1 MIITCDDCNSSFNIG
16 DGMIKDSGSKVRC
29 SKCDNVFMAYPP
41 KLAETAALETS
52 VDDLS
57 LESDEQMPGE
67 DEDLGLDD
75 LDSSFSD
82 FLSEDDEDEDETLAA
97 SSEIDEAE
105 LDLDDFGETLDEK
118 PLLEPEEVLDEPSGE
133 LELDLDFDQDEDPDL
148 EFTEDTL
155 DGDDLPDLGDFEDVN
170 GLDDEKLT
178 PEPAD
183 SQLDDLEL
191 ELEGESNL
199 ESDEKELDLTDLG
212 LEEEGASAMEEPASD
227 NSGDLDLKLDLELD
241 SATQNNQETT
251 QADLKSELS
260 DELDLSDLELA
271 LEDEAVP
278 ASANGTDSA
287 DLKIDPETA
296 DQVDDIIAEAGLE
309 LEEAEDLDMAD
320 LDLEM
325 DDADLGQDTS
335 ASGADDLGLDLEA
348 ETIADNEGGGAG
360 QPKTGADELDLSD
373 LSNIMEEEQAPAA
386 ETEPEE
392 LDLEMALGA
401 EASDDEG
408 APAAAAASED
418 IDELDL
424 SDLSDFLE
432 NEDVPAASQD
442 TTQDLEMDLDFQ
454 IDEGA
459 SAADTAG
466 AAVEDGATLDFSDLE
481 QMLESDET
489 PSVEAA
495 GVTDVEELDIQFDL
509 DEPSNDTAAVAAAGK
524 ESEAAQTDDF
534 LDIEQMLESGEATTS
549 PDFSEMGGEETELP
563 LEMEAALD
571 DASKGSN
578 AELELDFDLESE
590 LQEKEDLFDSG
601 SSQLESDLQE
611 SDEVDFLEDPDI
623 EETVFQ
629 DGSNTSVI
637 GTDDLA
643 SDNFSAT
650 NDAYGATHVLPGSD
664 EEPFTD
670 EGFEQMP
677 VQRKAPKARSKK
689 PVLAILLLLIL
700 AAGVIIVP
708 NMLGIK
714 IPYISDL
721 KIPYLSDLDLK
732 IPYLSDWLN
741 PEQQDVAGNLNIIPL
756 GNTIKGKF
764 INNSQSGQLFVIE
777 GSLKNDYDHPRSHIK
792 VTGKLYQ
799 KGNKIAKKATVYC
812 GNVLADSDLA
822 KMDIG
827 SIKKLLLNPEGSKKS
842 NLKVKTGKMVP
853 FMIVF
858 DNLPRNLDEYSV
870 EVEGS
875 SI

>member
-1 MIITCDDCNSSFNIG
+1 MIITCDDCNSSFSIG
-16 DGMIKDSGSKVRC
+16 DNLIKESGSKVRC

-41 KLAETAALETS
+41 SFAGTAAQGTS

-57 LESDEQMPGE
+57 LESDEQMPEE

-82 FLSEDDEDEDETLAA
+82 FLSEDDEDEDESLEA
-97 SSEIDEAE
+97 SSETYEAE
-105 LDLDDFGETLDEK
+105 LDLNDFGETSDEE
-118 PLLEPEEVLDEPSGE
+118 LSLEPEEAPDEPSGE
-133 LELDLDFDQDEDPDL
+133 LELDLDFDKDEGPDA
-148 EFTEDTL
+148 EFTEEAL
-155 DGDDLPDLGDFEDVN
+155 DGDDLPDLGDFEDMP
-170 GLDDEKLT
+170 GLDDEELT
-178 PEPAD
+178 TEPVD
-183 SQLDDLEL
+183 SRLDDLEL
-191 ELEGESNL
+191 ELGGESDQEL
-199 ESDEKELDLTDLG
+199 GEEELDLTDLG
-212 LEEEGASAMEEPASD
+212 LEEEGAAAPEEPSSD
-227 NSGDLDLKLDLELD
+227 DSGDLDLKLDLEPG
-241 SATQNNQETT
+241 SADQSNQENA
-251 QADLKSELS
+251 QADKEMETS

-271 LEDEAVP
+271 LEDKAEP
-278 ASANGTDSA
+278 AGTDGTDSA
-287 DLKIDPETA
+287 DLNIDPETS

-309 LEEAEDLDMAD
+309 LEEAEDLELAD

-325 DDADLGQDTS
+325 DESDLGGDTP
-335 ASGADDLGLDLEA
+335 ASGANDLDLDLET
-348 ETIADNEGGGAG
+348 ETIAENEGSAGG
-360 QPKTGADELDLSD
+360 QPKTGDDELDLSD
-373 LSNIMEEEQAPAA
+373 LSSIMDEEQAPAA
-386 ETEPEE
+386 EAEPEE
-392 LDLEMALGA
+392 LNLEMALEA
-401 EASDDEG
+401 EASEDEG

-424 SDLSDFLE
+424 SDLSEFLE
-432 NEDVPAASQD
+432 NEELPAAGRD

-459 SAADTAG
+459 PAAEAAD
-466 AAVEDGATLDFSDLE
+466 AAIDEDATLDFSDLE

-489 PSVEAA
+489 PSAEAA
-495 GVTDVEELDIQFDL
+495 GVTDTEELDIQFDL
-509 DEPSNDTAAVAAAGK
+509 DEPSSAAAASGN
-524 ESEAAQTDDF
+524 ESKAAQTDDF
-534 LDIEQMLESGEATTS
+534 LDIEQMLESGEADTS

-601 SSQLESDLQE
+601 SSTGQQLESNLLA
-611 SDEVDFLEDPDI
+611 SDEGDFMEDEDI

-629 DGSNTSVI
+629 DGSNTSVL

-643 SDNFSAT
+643 SDDFSAT
-650 NDAYGATHVLPGSD
+650 NDAYGATHVLPGSED
-664 EEPFTD
+664 EPFTD
-670 EGFEQMP
+670 EAFEQMP

-689 PVLAILLLLIL
+689 PVLAILLLLLL
-700 AAGVIIVP
+700 AAGVIVVP

-714 IPYISDL
+714 IPYISDI

-741 PEQQDVAGNLNIIPL
+741 PEQQDVAGNLKIIPL

-764 INNSQSGQLFVIE
+764 IKNSRSGELFVIE
-777 GSLKNDYDHPRSHIK
+777 GSIKNDYDHPRSHIK
-792 VTGKLYQ
+792 VTAKLYQ

-812 GNVLADSDLA
+812 GNVIADSDLA
-822 KMDIG
+822 RMDIG
-827 SIKKLLLNPEGSKKS
+827 SIKKQLLNPAGSKKS
-842 NLKVKTGKMVP
+842 NLKVKTGKMVS